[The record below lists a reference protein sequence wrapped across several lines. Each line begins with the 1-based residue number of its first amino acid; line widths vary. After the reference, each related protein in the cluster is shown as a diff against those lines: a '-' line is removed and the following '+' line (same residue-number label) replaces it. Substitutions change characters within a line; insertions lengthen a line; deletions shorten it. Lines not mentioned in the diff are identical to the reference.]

1 MYSWRGEFPHF
12 PLTPV
17 VPGMPVLTTG
27 TNTLGQHV
35 SLDPDHTIFLK
46 KSSLSVI
53 PNILS
58 PPCLETFEFYD
69 SSSFHGLSESPSPG
83 QALMTHYWWN
93 VFACSG
99 LVPKSHRKSKF
110 VPLRCSVW
118 NTQSSKFDLV
128 GKFRK
133 KWQTLQ
139 CWVPVHESQQ
149 WLKPG
154 AYSLRS
160 PLLSLL
166 SSQHWGI
173 RSHTIMP
180 LSMVGFWIWLLPG

>member
-1 MYSWRGEFPHF
+1 MYSWRREFPHF

-69 SSSFHGLSESPSPG
+69 SPSFHGLSESPSPG

-93 VFACSG
+93 VFDCSG

-118 NTQSSKFDLV
+118 NTRSSKFDLV
-128 GKFRK
+128 GNILNV
-133 KWQTLQ
+133 QI
-139 CWVPVHESQQ
+139 SQEMTDLAMLSPCA
-149 WLKPG
+149 LKS
-154 AYSLRS
+154 AMAEAWC
-160 PLLSLL
+160 LLS
-166 SSQHWGI
+166 
-173 RSHTIMP
+173 T
-180 LSMVGFWIWLLPG
+180 